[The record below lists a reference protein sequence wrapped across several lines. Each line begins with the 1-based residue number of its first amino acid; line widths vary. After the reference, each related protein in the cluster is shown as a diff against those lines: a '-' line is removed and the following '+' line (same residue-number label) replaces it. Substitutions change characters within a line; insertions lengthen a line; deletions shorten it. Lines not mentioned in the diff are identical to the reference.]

1 LLRVSAAGVLR
12 KISDFPLTIYKAL
25 RWLAVASKNLSE
37 SCFASAVATNKAYF
51 VALIHAKIDSV
62 HQDSGTD
69 SDLEVAH
76 ADHQNS
82 KRGD

>member
-25 RWLAVASKNLSE
+25 RRLTISGQYFGE
-37 SCFASAVATNKAYF
+37 SCFPSAVATNEAYF
-51 VALIHAKIDSV
+51 VAFIHPKIDSV
-62 HQDSGTD
+62 HKYSWTD

-82 KRGD
+82 KKGD